1 MRTTDTELC
10 TIFSISGNTITCE
23 TTLSNFHYGN
33 SESTE
38 IDFGFDMRAEVSL
51 LTRNVRI
58 IPSQEVNSFT
68 NDVWGCRILVADFID
83 TLPKVETRVGHLTM
97 SYVEVAG
104 CGQRDTFKS
113 AIKFEYAALGEST
126 IEYSAIH
133 SGKSPGIIV
142 NASKNVHLK
151 SNVVTGFY
159 EHGIWVKMSENV
171 EIDRNQVF
179 NILNNINSTPTFMK
193 YYGWTGAMTLS
204 ETNL

>member
-1 MRTTDTELC
+1 MRTMDTELC
-10 TIFSISGNTITCE
+10 TIFAISGNTITCE
-23 TTLSNFHYGN
+23 TTLANFHYGN

-38 IDFGFDMRAEVSL
+38 LFSGVDMRAEVSL

-58 IPSQEVNSFT
+58 IPSQEVDPLT
-68 NDVWGCRILVADFID
+68 NEVWGCRILVADFID
-83 TLPKVETRVGHLTM
+83 TFPYVTTRVGQLTM
-97 SYVEVAG
+97 SYVEVSG
-104 CGQRDTFKS
+104 CGQSCTYKS

-126 IEYSAIH
+126 IQNSAIH

-142 NASKNVHLK
+142 SASKNVTLK

-171 EIDRNQVF
+171 EIDQNQVF